1 MTHSDNQKDTKIKAK
16 WISKF
21 NYTRFFVQECDN
33 QEHLRS
39 FQAGHNQDSLLR
51 MRARSN
57 FVDQPIEM
65 FL

>member
-1 MTHSDNQKDTKIKAK
+1 MTHSDNQKDTKLKAK

-21 NYTRFFVQECDN
+21 NYTLFFVQECDN
-33 QEHLRS
+33 QELLRS
-39 FQAGHNQDSLLR
+39 FQAGRNQDSSLR